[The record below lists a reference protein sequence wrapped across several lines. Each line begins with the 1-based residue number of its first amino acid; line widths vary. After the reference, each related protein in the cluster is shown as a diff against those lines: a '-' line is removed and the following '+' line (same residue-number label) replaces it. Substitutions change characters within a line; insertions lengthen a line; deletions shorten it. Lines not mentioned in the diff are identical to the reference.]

1 MVNHIGSKNESSK
14 RKEWLSLMKIYLVKT
29 NEMMTNADDFC
40 QYARLG
46 QTVKIQKCL
55 QSHSK
60 TWKTSHQS

>member
-14 RKEWLSLMKIYLVKT
+14 RKELVVKIYLVNT

-40 QYARLG
+40 QYARFG

-60 TWKTSHQS
+60 I